1 MARAG
6 GSGSA
11 NAIGRLTTWGRSA
24 SLIASAAVLLAAGP
38 LAAQTAEQA
47 QKAAQDAIRKLDL
60 QTELPQAP
68 PPPASPW
75 HINLPQ
81 ELVWVVVAIAAGLLL
96 YAFRDV
102 IPTWR
107 QSTSAAWDE
116 GEGGAGDAA
125 TAAPAVVLEAADE
138 LAARGRFRDAMH
150 MLLLHGLVHIRERL
164 DLQLSDSLTSR
175 EILRNRHLPEG
186 ARVSLREVVAQVEL
200 TYFGLHPAGAS
211 DYAACRQ
218 SFNALEAALAA
229 GVRA

>member
-6 GSGSA
+6 STGCAS
-11 NAIGRLTTWGRSA
+11 AIGRLTTRGRRSI
-24 SLIASAAVLLAAGP
+24 LIASAILLFAAAP
-38 LAAQTAEQA
+38 LVAQTAEQA
-47 QKAAQDAIRKLDL
+47 EKAAQDAIRKLDL
-60 QTELPQAP
+60 QTELPVPKPEQP
-68 PPPASPW
+68 PW
-75 HINLPQ
+75 HPKLPP
-81 ELVWVVVAIAAGLLL
+81 ELIWVVVAIAAGLLV

-102 IPTWR
+102 IPIWR
-107 QSTSAAWDE
+107 QSTRAAWEQENDP
-116 GEGGAGDAA
+116 GEVAPA
-125 TAAPAVVLEAADE
+125 TPAVVLEAADE
-138 LAARGRFRDAMH
+138 LAALGRFRDAMH
-150 MLLLHGLVHIRERL
+150 VLLLHGLVHIRERL

-175 EILRNRHLPEG
+175 EILRSRHLPEG